1 MMRRTR
7 HVLFAW
13 LAYGALQLT
22 LLGVGGLPGSQA
34 SVADRGT
41 RTQSTWPSV
50 SFAKRLLAPEPTE
63 RRTSITPFA
72 PAAYVGVDIPAI
84 AGHDAP
90 QPPARI
96 AVTFDRT
103 ALPPA
108 RAPPARA

>member
-22 LLGVGGLPGSQA
+22 LLGVGALPGSQA
-34 SVADRGT
+34 SIADRGT

-63 RRTSITPFA
+63 RRTTFTPFA
-72 PAAYVGVDIPAI
+72 PAAYVSVEVATV

-90 QPPARI
+90 QQPTRI
-96 AVTFDRT
+96 AVAFDAA

-108 RAPPARA
+108 RAPPAHA

>member
-1 MMRRTR
+1 MRRTR

-50 SFAKRLLAPEPTE
+50 SFAKRLFAPESTE
-63 RRTSITPFA
+63 RRNSVTPFA
-72 PAAYVGVDIPAI
+72 PATYVRVDLPTVVE
-84 AGHDAP
+84 HDAP
-90 QPPARI
+90 QQPARI
-96 AVTFDRT
+96 AVAADAT

-108 RAPPARA
+108 RAPPAHA

>member
-1 MMRRTR
+1 MRRTR

-22 LLGVGGLPGSQA
+22 LLGVGALPGSQA

-41 RTQSTWPSV
+41 RSQSTWPSV

-63 RRTSITPFA
+63 RRTTITPFA
-72 PAAYVGVDIPAI
+72 PTAYVSVDIPTTV
-84 AGHDAP
+84 GHVATP
-90 QPPARI
+90 EPPRT
-96 AVTFDRT
+96 AVAVDPT

-108 RAPPARA
+108 RAPPAHA

>member
-22 LLGVGGLPGSQA
+22 LLGVGGLPGPQA
-34 SVADRGT
+34 SIADRGT

-50 SFAKRLLAPEPTE
+50 SFAKRLFAPETTE
-63 RRTSITPFA
+63 RRTTITPFA
-72 PAAYVGVDIPAI
+72 PAAHVRVDIAT
-84 AGHDAP
+84 AVGRDAP
-90 QPPARI
+90 RTPVPLAL
-96 AVTFDRT
+96 AFDTT

-108 RAPPARA
+108 RAPPAHA